1 MVKVGRNLSIST
13 VNLIL
18 IIILAIILIYMS
30 VLLYGYFTSVFSRL
44 ELQQSINLP
53 DMLGL
58 LSTYT

>member
-1 MVKVGRNLSIST
+1 MVKIGRNSSIST

-44 ELQQSINLP
+44 ELQQSITLP
-53 DMLGL
+53 DTLGHI
-58 LSTYT
+58 Y

>member
-1 MVKVGRNLSIST
+1 MVKVGRNRSIST

>member
-1 MVKVGRNLSIST
+1 MVKIGRNRSIST

-18 IIILAIILIYMS
+18 IVILAIILIYMS

>member
-1 MVKVGRNLSIST
+1 MVKIGRNRSIST

-44 ELQQSINLP
+44 ELQQSITLP
-53 DMLGL
+53 DTLGHI
-58 LSTYT
+58 Y

>member
-1 MVKVGRNLSIST
+1 MVKIGRNRSIST

-44 ELQQSINLP
+44 ELQQSINPP
-53 DMLGL
+53 DMLGHIRVFF
-58 LSTYT
+58 

>member
-1 MVKVGRNLSIST
+1 MVKIGRNRSIST